1 MQSIADKCE
10 YMIRRYQRAIGV
22 LLRENYH
29 EHQGGERQKR
39 VDILEYARKVT
50 ELKKEL
56 LRLTGRCCPKRKKWP
71 I

>member
-1 MQSIADKCE
+1 MQSFADKCE
-10 YMIRRYQRAIGV
+10 YMIRRHQRAIGV
-22 LLRENYH
+22 LLRESYH
-29 EHQGGERQKR
+29 EHRGGEVQQR

-56 LRLTGRCCPKRKKWP
+56 LRLTGRCSPKRERWP